1 MFEIKF
7 GENEINSVFKGLSIY
22 LSGPDQT
29 LPPSPHLKGLSVL
42 LLSAFTWFD
51 NQFKSV

>member
-29 LPPSPHLKGLSVL
+29 LPPPPTSKVL
-42 LLSAFTWFD
+42 VS
-51 NQFKSV
+51 SY